1 MEALMT
7 VSGVTGTTGT
17 TKTSTSVDR
26 TAMDKDTFL
35 KLLVAQ
41 MKYQDPSS
49 PTDPTQFLTE
59 TAQFTVVDKLSDI
72 STYTQ
77 RQTAS
82 SLIGQTVTYLDSS
95 GAKATGSVTGAT
107 LNANPPTVTIGGE
120 AWGLDSIIGVGELPA
135 ARNAD
140 GSSGSTS

>member
-1 MEALMT
+1 MT
-7 VSGVTGTTGT
+7 VTGVTGTTGT
-17 TKTSTSVDR
+17 TGTTTSTSTVDR

-41 MKYQDPSS
+41 MKYQDPSN

-59 TAQFTVVDKLSDI
+59 TALFTVVDKLNDI
-72 STYTQ
+72 STYTE

-82 SLIGQTVTYLDSS
+82 SLIGRTVTYLDSS
-95 GAKATGSVTGAT
+95 GAKATGTVTGAT
-107 LNANPPTVTIGGE
+107 LNASPPTVTIGGE
-120 AWGLDSIIGVGELPA
+120 AWDLDSIVGVGELPA

-140 GSSGSTS
+140 GSSGSTA